1 MSFKQQYGKKF
12 NRNLNID
19 NLTLKNINWTERMSY
34 EDRKVWPGGRRDLPE
49 TDSNEYFIWDYSGNT
64 IFAEHTFV
72 KVNQKATGTSL
83 LNVAGDSATMDI
95 SGSIR
100 FGMATGEFALEPR
113 IAGSLVFQNK
123 AMLENFMV
131 SMVHHGNHLLEVR
144 QMIKLFGLQMLEIT
158 MKSGL

>member
-95 SGSIR
+95 SGSCRI
-100 FGMATGEFALEPR
+100 GMATGEFALEPR
-113 IAGSLVFQNK
+113 IPGSLVFQK
-123 AMLENFMV
+123 QGDVGKFYQVESARGYIFTIDDV
-131 SMVHHGNHLLEVR
+131 Y
-144 QMIKLFGLQMLEIT
+144 K
-158 MKSGL
+158 